1 MTVAARQWPAEGVAR
16 VPYWVYSDRDLFDD
30 EQARVFRG
38 PTWNFLCLDAE
49 LPKPNTYRTSAVG
62 AMPVVVTRDNEG
74 KLNAFE
80 NRCAHRGSLL
90 CINERGEAR
99 DIVCVYHNWSYDLA
113 GNLTAVAFRKGMGGK
128 GGMPADARP
137 DENPP
142 RKLKVEML
150 CGLVFGTL
158 DANAPPLETYLG
170 PEIVKGIRRVMRAPV
185 RVLGGYSQMLQSNWK
200 LYMENVKDSYH
211 ASLLHTFFTTFRLN
225 RLSQKGGL
233 VISET
238 GGNHISAIRS
248 PPTPAAR
255 NTSRPA
261 CAPLRK
267 VSGWKRPRCCI
278 TSTNTAT
285 ASACRSSPCF
295 RPSSCS
301 RPATASRCGGW

>member
-1 MTVAARQWPAEGVAR
+1 MTSAQRRQWPAEGVAR
-16 VPYWVYSDRDLFDD
+16 VPYWVYSDRDLFED

-62 AMPVVVTRDNEG
+62 AMPVVVTRDNDG

-142 RKLKVEML
+142 RKLKVETL

-158 DANAPPLETYLG
+158 DRQRAAARNLSRSGDRQGHPPRDARAG
-170 PEIVKGIRRVMRAPV
+170 ARARR
-185 RVLGGYSQMLQSNWK
+185 LQPDAASNWK
-200 LYMENVKDSYH
+200 LYMENVKD
-211 ASLLHTFFTTFRLN
+211 
-225 RLSQKGGL
+225 
-233 VISET
+233 
-238 GGNHISAIRS
+238 
-248 PPTPAAR
+248 
-255 NTSRPA
+255 
-261 CAPLRK
+261 
-267 VSGWKRPRCCI
+267 
-278 TSTNTAT
+278 
-285 ASACRSSPCF
+285 
-295 RPSSCS
+295 
-301 RPATASRCGGW
+301 

>member
-1 MTVAARQWPAEGVAR
+1 MAR
-16 VPYWVYSDRDLFDD
+16 VPYWVYSDRDLFED
-30 EQARVFRG
+30 EQARIFRG

-49 LPKPNTYRTSAVG
+49 LPKPNTYRTTAVG
-62 AMPVVVTRDNEG
+62 AMPVVVTRDNDG

-90 CINERGEAR
+90 CIHERGEAR

-128 GGMPADARP
+128 GGMAADARP

-185 RVLGGYSQMLQSNWK
+185 RVLGGYSQMLASNWK
-200 LYMENVKDSYH
+200 LYMENVKDCIPRQSPAHVLHDVPAQSPVAEGRPRHQRDRRQPHFLFNGRRHRRQGIRAGRH
-211 ASLLHTFFTTFRLN
+211 ARGAGRFR
-225 RLSQKGGL
+225 
-233 VISET
+233 
-238 GGNHISAIRS
+238 ARS
-248 PPTPAAR
+248 AAR
-255 NTSRPA
+255 
-261 CAPLRK
+261 
-267 VSGWKRPRCCI
+267 CC
-278 TSTNTAT
+278 TMSTNTVT
-285 ASACRSSPCF
+285 GSACKSSRCS
-295 RPSSCS
+295 RPSCCS
-301 RPATASRCGGW
+301 RPATALRCGGW